1 MTIRFLL
8 RPLACSLALAG
19 LVTITPSAA
28 PAYEA
33 VTTQAGLTQQAALAS
48 RLHRRMIQ
56 RFVHPLG
63 LFEPLRLDLSMLPPS
78 RARDLYSRLIG
89 LDSAEG
95 YAPEWQQPA
104 AGQAHPLG
112 RQHVIGWLAAGAVI
126 ESTPADR
133 LRNHFLDPR
142 TGRGLAAGE
151 SQSLRTS
158 LLAVKHGVSSLRQLL
173 AGAALDGNGMSA
185 PEWALAAEAVNDFGL
200 PAFLRAY
207 DRAERGEFPPQRETA
222 LAEMMLTVGAL
233 SGVLSQ
239 MGDPAFLSSDL
250 EDVLKQGDA
259 GAMAVA
265 TRFGRAGVPAPSAPP
280 KAKGAAAAAD
290 SSDELPHSLREL
302 FIDGHGGGL
311 AELTARRC
319 GTAARRV
326 RCYTTEAPQQLRDV
340 GRYEQRLIDY
350 LFRGELRLVFSDGS
364 HKLDV
369 IAAELPLG
377 SGTAT
382 LIGEQ
387 PEGRRRVLKSVETIP
402 TLTGA
407 SVAQFT
413 ITDAERH
420 DLHRVVVLFQGRDR
434 HNEPIVTSAQILFP
448 RSPAPSGPSGP

>member
-19 LVTITPSAA
+19 LLSIEPSSA

-48 RLHRRMIQ
+48 RLHRRLIQ

-63 LFEPLRLDLSMLPPS
+63 LFEPLRLDLGMLPPA
-78 RARDLYSRLIG
+78 RARDLYSRLVG
-89 LDSAEG
+89 LDAAEG

-112 RQHVIGWLAAGAVI
+112 RQHVIGWLAAGTII
-126 ESTPADR
+126 ESSPADR

-158 LLAVKHGVSSLRQLL
+158 FLSVKYGVSSLRQLL
-173 AGAALDGNGMSA
+173 AGAALDGNGLA
-185 PEWALAAEAVNDFGL
+185 ATEWAAASETVNDFGL
-200 PAFLRAY
+200 PAFLHAY

-239 MGDPAFLSSDL
+239 MGDPAFLRSDL
-250 EDVLKQGDA
+250 EDVLKEGDA

-265 TRFGRAGVPAPSAPP
+265 TRFGRAAVPAPSAAP
-280 KAKGAAAAAD
+280 KPAPNGE
-290 SSDELPHSLREL
+290 SSELPHSLRAL
-302 FIDGHGGGL
+302 FVDGHGGGL

-319 GTAARRV
+319 GAAALRV
-326 RCYTTEAPQQLRDV
+326 RCYTTDAQQQLSDV
-340 GRYEQRLIDY
+340 ARFEQRLIDY
-350 LFRGELRLVFSDGS
+350 LFRGELRLILSDGS

-369 IAAELPLG
+369 LAAELPLG

-387 PEGRRRVLKSVETIP
+387 PEGRRRVLKSVETLP
-402 TLTGA
+402 ALTGA
-407 SVAQFT
+407 AVAQFT
-413 ITDAERH
+413 LSDDERH
-420 DLHRVVVLFQGRDR
+420 DLHRLVVLFQGRDR
-434 HNEPIVTSAQILFP
+434 HNEPIVTSAQILLP
-448 RSPAPSGPSGP
+448 RSP